1 MKKITHLIICS
12 LLLVMAACEK
22 DTEPANF
29 APKLATGEATNIYR
43 TGATLSGS
51 MEKAEGV
58 VVKEYGILYSTLQS
72 MAEYTEVKVGT
83 DNEGKFSVQ
92 LQALEP
98 GKTYYYCSYANSGY
112 SIAKGET
119 KSFTTVE
126 SKTPVFSDLQ
136 VSGTDEKSFIVST
149 SVLDDGGG
157 EMFLSGF
164 CWKETTDA
172 NYVPTE
178 KDNTKNIDDVSNYQ
192 VRINDLKP
200 GRLYA
205 VRAYAINSNGRGY
218 GTTTYV
224 TTKAT
229 DLPVVSSC
237 APQDSTN
244 VSITMQARILANSTL
259 VTEKGFCYSSEVQEP
274 TIANL
279 KEISLVPDTTIY
291 GTIGGLKPGNTY
303 YIRAYAVS
311 SLGVGY
317 GDVFSYTIPGGG
329 EVDNE
334 FSVNTLSVEDI
345 SRTSALVRGKVNV
358 SDLSSL
364 IEFGLEWFEGLSDMG
379 YVIIDNYPSANISQL
394 TGEFSLQMSSLP
406 SGKKIRVRA
415 WARIMQGGNEVRAQG
430 ELLEFTTVQSNPA
443 VVGYPIVSNVTVNS
457 ASVSAPIDKNE
468 GGEIT
473 ACGFYY
479 STVHDTPDSQDVQV
493 SSSTAGNAATANLT
507 GLEEG
512 QTYYIRAYAVNEA
525 GMSYGDVAVFRT
537 VAVTLPVVKMNEI
550 TNVTPSSA
558 KLYGT
563 VTSAGSGIIRR
574 KGFCWSNTQTSP
586 LLGQDAS
593 CEVSTG
599 EDVYSYA
606 LTGLSGKTK
615 YYVRAYAEN
624 EKGISYSETA
634 EFQTGSAAVIP
645 TLSGTT
651 VSEIGE
657 TSAKA
662 VATVVSDGGIS
673 VSAKGFCYSS
683 TNNQPTLEAGIVFS
697 DASTGGSI
705 TGVLKD
711 LEPNAKYYIRAYA
724 TNGEG
729 TAYGVVN
736 EFSTQKESS
745 STPTV
750 GVTVINT
757 VTKTTAGVAS
767 SITNDGGAAI
777 TERGFCYSTVNTTPT
792 ISDNKIN
799 SDISQKDFTGSLES
813 LTISTQYYIRA
824 YAVNMNGIS
833 YGETNSFTTRSD
845 IPDNSD
851 NQSPDKK

>member
-1 MKKITHLIICS
+1 
-12 LLLVMAACEK
+12 
-22 DTEPANF
+22 
-29 APKLATGEATNIYR
+29 
-43 TGATLSGS
+43 
-51 MEKAEGV
+51 
-58 VVKEYGILYSTLQS
+58 
-72 MAEYTEVKVGT
+72 
-83 DNEGKFSVQ
+83 
-92 LQALEP
+92 
-98 GKTYYYCSYANSGY
+98 
-112 SIAKGET
+112 
-119 KSFTTVE
+119 
-126 SKTPVFSDLQ
+126 
-136 VSGTDEKSFIVST
+136 
-149 SVLDDGGG
+149 
-157 EMFLSGF
+157 
-164 CWKETTDA
+164 
-172 NYVPTE
+172 
-178 KDNTKNIDDVSNYQ
+178 
-192 VRINDLKP
+192 
-200 GRLYA
+200 
-205 VRAYAINSNGRGY
+205 
-218 GTTTYV
+218 
-224 TTKAT
+224 
-229 DLPVVSSC
+229 
-237 APQDSTN
+237 
-244 VSITMQARILANSTL
+244 
-259 VTEKGFCYSSEVQEP
+259 
-274 TIANL
+274 
-279 KEISLVPDTTIY
+279 
-291 GTIGGLKPGNTY
+291 
-303 YIRAYAVS
+303 
-311 SLGVGY
+311 
-317 GDVFSYTIPGGG
+317 
-329 EVDNE
+329 
-334 FSVNTLSVEDI
+334 
-345 SRTSALVRGKVNV
+345 
-358 SDLSSL
+358 
-364 IEFGLEWFEGLSDMG
+364 
-379 YVIIDNYPSANISQL
+379 
-394 TGEFSLQMSSLP
+394 MSSLP

-493 SSSTAGNAATANLT
+493 SSSTTGNAATAHLT

>member
-1 MKKITHLIICS
+1 
-12 LLLVMAACEK
+12 
-22 DTEPANF
+22 
-29 APKLATGEATNIYR
+29 
-43 TGATLSGS
+43 
-51 MEKAEGV
+51 
-58 VVKEYGILYSTLQS
+58 
-72 MAEYTEVKVGT
+72 
-83 DNEGKFSVQ
+83 
-92 LQALEP
+92 
-98 GKTYYYCSYANSGY
+98 
-112 SIAKGET
+112 
-119 KSFTTVE
+119 
-126 SKTPVFSDLQ
+126 
-136 VSGTDEKSFIVST
+136 
-149 SVLDDGGG
+149 
-157 EMFLSGF
+157 
-164 CWKETTDA
+164 
-172 NYVPTE
+172 
-178 KDNTKNIDDVSNYQ
+178 
-192 VRINDLKP
+192 
-200 GRLYA
+200 
-205 VRAYAINSNGRGY
+205 
-218 GTTTYV
+218 
-224 TTKAT
+224 
-229 DLPVVSSC
+229 
-237 APQDSTN
+237 
-244 VSITMQARILANSTL
+244 
-259 VTEKGFCYSSEVQEP
+259 
-274 TIANL
+274 
-279 KEISLVPDTTIY
+279 
-291 GTIGGLKPGNTY
+291 
-303 YIRAYAVS
+303 
-311 SLGVGY
+311 
-317 GDVFSYTIPGGG
+317 
-329 EVDNE
+329 
-334 FSVNTLSVEDI
+334 
-345 SRTSALVRGKVNV
+345 
-358 SDLSSL
+358 
-364 IEFGLEWFEGLSDMG
+364 
-379 YVIIDNYPSANISQL
+379 
-394 TGEFSLQMSSLP
+394 
-406 SGKKIRVRA
+406 
-415 WARIMQGGNEVRAQG
+415 MQGGNEVRAQG

-457 ASVSAPIDKNE
+457 ASVSASIDKNE

-705 TGVLKD
+705 TGILKD

-736 EFSTQKESS
+736 EFQTTQVVLPAVKELRITTIEETTINASA
-745 STPTV
+745 TV
-750 GVTVINT
+750 
-757 VTKTTAGVAS
+757 AD
-767 SITNDGGAAI
+767 DGGSAI
-777 TERGFCYSTVNTTPT
+777 LSRGFCYSSTNELPTTGDLSVLSKDNTPVFTSGITGLSPETTYYVRAFASNAKGVAYSDARTVKTLASAPIIPGEDDNEPPVNTRTSKQT
-792 ISDNKIN
+792 
-799 SDISQKDFTGSLES
+799 E
-813 LTISTQYYIRA
+813 
-824 YAVNMNGIS
+824 
-833 YGETNSFTTRSD
+833 
-845 IPDNSD
+845 
-851 NQSPDKK
+851 